1 MKEMGFNLNKM
12 ELRDAIKLRYD
23 CLIDDIPCTCVCGE
37 AFSVD
42 HAMICK
48 RGGFVIQLH
57 NGLHDI
63 EAELLSL
70 VCNDVQTEPVLQ
82 DITDEQLSR
91 GTNKVLEARLD
102 THARGFWGRQRST
115 FFDVRVCYP
124 NVDLYQGLDL
134 QQICKLHK
142 NEKKCLYE
150 DRVIEVECDTF
161 TPLVFTTTGG
171 LGKECNRHHSRLAD
185 LISTK
190 KGGSYAKTISC
201 IRAKT
206 FFSSIRCALLCL
218 RGSRTIKR
226 VSCDIKNIDI
236 QTTESAMSIEF

>member
-23 CLIDDIPCTCVCGE
+23 CLIDDILCTCVCGE

-82 DITDEQLSR
+82 DITGEQLSR

-102 THARGFWGRQRST
+102 AHARGFWGRQRST

-124 NVDLYQGLDL
+124 NVDLYQGLER

-150 DRVIEVECDTF
+150 DSWMWYVYTIGLHHNGRF
-161 TPLVFTTTGG
+161 GKRMQQTP
-171 LGKECNRHHSRLAD
+171 
-185 LISTK
+185 
-190 KGGSYAKTISC
+190 
-201 IRAKT
+201 
-206 FFSSIRCALLCL
+206 
-218 RGSRTIKR
+218 
-226 VSCDIKNIDI
+226 
-236 QTTESAMSIEF
+236 

>member
-1 MKEMGFNLNKM
+1 MGFNLNKM

-23 CLIDDIPCTCVCGE
+23 WPIDDIPCACVCGE

-82 DITDEQLSR
+82 DVTGEQLSR

-102 THARGFWGRQRST
+102 THVRGFWERQRSA

-124 NVDLYQGLDL
+124 NVDLYQ
-134 QQICKLHK
+134 ICTKTRRSVYMRTEILKLNMIRLHHWSSPQPEVWEK
-142 NEKKCLYE
+142 NAT
-150 DRVIEVECDTF
+150 DTIA
-161 TPLVFTTTGG
+161 G
-171 LGKECNRHHSRLAD
+171 
-185 LISTK
+185 
-190 KGGSYAKTISC
+190 
-201 IRAKT
+201 
-206 FFSSIRCALLCL
+206 
-218 RGSRTIKR
+218 
-226 VSCDIKNIDI
+226 
-236 QTTESAMSIEF
+236 

>member
-82 DITDEQLSR
+82 DITGEQLSR

-102 THARGFWGRQRST
+102 THAR
-115 FFDVRVCYP
+115 
-124 NVDLYQGLDL
+124 
-134 QQICKLHK
+134 
-142 NEKKCLYE
+142 
-150 DRVIEVECDTF
+150 
-161 TPLVFTTTGG
+161 
-171 LGKECNRHHSRLAD
+171 
-185 LISTK
+185 
-190 KGGSYAKTISC
+190 
-201 IRAKT
+201 
-206 FFSSIRCALLCL
+206 
-218 RGSRTIKR
+218 
-226 VSCDIKNIDI
+226 
-236 QTTESAMSIEF
+236 